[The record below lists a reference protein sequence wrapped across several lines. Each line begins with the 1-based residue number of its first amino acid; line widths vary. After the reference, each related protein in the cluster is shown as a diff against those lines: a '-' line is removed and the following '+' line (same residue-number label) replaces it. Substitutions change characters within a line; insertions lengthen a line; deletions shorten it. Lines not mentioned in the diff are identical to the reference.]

1 MFSGFITALNFAA
14 QGIVIHIKRAPIA
27 TYYWNCSWWSD
38 YSEEDERLFIGGL
51 QPFTFT
57 TIRDIRTKTNYVNFI
72 EPLSMFNRM
81 MIGDSADLREITDGD
96 LNFLRLLIESEIGGD
111 AASTGYPYIDRLFHH
126 YVDNQQDVVFNLEE
140 HRYEVET
147 WDDIHYYGFK
157 KWRSLWFKDIA
168 DDQSLDISLFL
179 KLFGNLRSFA
189 VFHRSTRWLK
199 SVRIDDQM
207 MDILLDSVSMI
218 KSDKSLSKSF
228 ERLIVVDPDMMGTPF
243 VNLED
248 VIEEYNDRFEE
259 LGWKMAIGSF
269 TAPFNPSAKCD
280 ESLFIIKQW

>member
-1 MFSGFITALNFAA
+1 M
-14 QGIVIHIKRAPIA
+14 
-27 TYYWNCSWWSD
+27 
-38 YSEEDERLFIGGL
+38 
-51 QPFTFT
+51 PFVFT

-168 DDQSLDISLFL
+168 DDQSLDISFFL

-189 VFHRSTRWLK
+189 VFHCSHRFNK

-218 KSDKSLSKSF
+218 KSNKSLSKSF
-228 ERLIVVDPDMMGTPF
+228 ERLIVVDPDVKDTPF
-243 VNLED
+243 QNLQD
-248 VIEEYNDRFEE
+248 VIGEYNGRFDDM
-259 LGWKMAIGSF
+259 GWKMERDTYTHLYGGIDC
-269 TAPFNPSAKCD
+269 KDC
-280 ESLFIIKQW
+280 LFITKK